1 MFTVTKEKQGST
13 LLVKLVGSMEE
24 QVSLDTQI
32 GPVDADLVV
41 NCRGVTRINSV
52 GVKMWMRYFQ
62 NLREQGRAFK
72 FTECSPAIVEQL
84 NLISN
89 FACGGEV
96 DSILLPFSCV
106 KCKSDFVANMP
117 TRDLRKNNLMI
128 PNVKCEKQ
136 ECGATFDDDPDE
148 YLFFLQS

>member
-13 LLVKLVGSMEE
+13 ILVKLVGSMEE
-24 QVSLDTQI
+24 QVNLETQI
-32 GPVDADLVV
+32 GPVDADLIV

-62 NLREQGRAFK
+62 NLREQGRRFK
-72 FTECSPAIVEQL
+72 FMECSPAIVEQL

-89 FACGGEV
+89 FSCGGEV
-96 DSILLPFSCV
+96 ESILLPFSCV
-106 KCKSDFVANMP
+106 KCKSDFVANMA
-117 TRDLRKNNLMI
+117 TKELKKAQLLI
-128 PNVKCEKQ
+128 PAVKCEKP
-136 ECGATFDDDPDE
+136 ECAATFDDDPDE